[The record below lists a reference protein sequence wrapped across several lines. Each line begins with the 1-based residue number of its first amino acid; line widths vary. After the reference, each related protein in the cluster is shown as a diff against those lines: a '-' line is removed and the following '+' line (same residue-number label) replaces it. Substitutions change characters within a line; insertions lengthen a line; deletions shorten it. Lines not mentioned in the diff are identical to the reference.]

1 MNNRTSTFRHK
12 PLAVF
17 WIASLYSLLFSA
29 ICWAEMPIVT
39 LWQLIA
45 KSEII
50 LYGRVDP
57 ALPTAAELVSFRTE
71 LILKGKTIVPPG
83 NILLCNPNDHGEE
96 SPDLS
101 KLQGNIV
108 IFLSKRGGCFDL
120 SYGSKSIV
128 DTTGERANTSA
139 IEGESASQPLDHFLQ
154 KVRAMAKM
162 HAPVSH

>member
-1 MNNRTSTFRHK
+1 MNTRTSTCRHK

-17 WIASLYSLLFSA
+17 WIASLYSLLFPA
-29 ICWAEMPIVT
+29 IGSAEMPIVT
-39 LWQLIA
+39 LSQLIA

-57 ALPTAAELVSFRTE
+57 ALPPAAELVSFRAE
-71 LILKGKTIVPPG
+71 VVLKGNTIVPPG
-83 NILLCNPNDHGEE
+83 NTLLCNPNDHGEE

-108 IFLSKRGGCFDL
+108 IFLSKRGDCFDL

-128 DTTGERANTSA
+128 DITGERANTSA
-139 IEGESASQPLDHFLQ
+139 IEGELASQPLDHFLK
-154 KVRAMAKM
+154 KVRAMARM